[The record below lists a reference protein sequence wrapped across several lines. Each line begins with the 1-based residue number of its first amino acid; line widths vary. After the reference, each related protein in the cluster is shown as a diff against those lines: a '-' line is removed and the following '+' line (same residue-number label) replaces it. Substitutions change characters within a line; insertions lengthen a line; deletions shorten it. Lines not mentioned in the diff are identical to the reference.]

1 MNIDIEASK
10 SIIIIT
16 IIVII
21 SLYLLYRTPSVS
33 YNLMDEYY
41 NNGGV
46 LTTNIKSYKDL
57 FNKKVEYI
65 KENSNFLLDPA
76 DENILNQMRDKINNN
91 KDSESLINVFISSI
105 NMPGNTIGYTPMTSW
120 EDPSKKICLQLEQGI
135 AGWYWLYGTFPK
147 TKDCFLYQ
155 LTRVD
160 LLPTKLR
167 KKLGYRLGETTV
179 YCVTLGIGNGN
190 TYYYGNIYF
199 EGSLTILD
207 NENFSIISKDKNYSF
222 THSLDKMTV
231 FCKNMM
237 LKNNQNEND
246 KLLYN
251 FSSQTYNYFG
261 MSLNFKNGCE
271 PCDLT
276 NNSYQSYTNLYLNM
290 SYNNSNGLTKNL
302 TEGNGWMDHEW
313 VAGDTKRLFYK
324 LFIPILQKGKLSQ
337 GLPPY
342 IWLNIRLSDNL
353 QYMIYSFFSNP
364 PKKGDSVV
372 CNYNKYQPSGVSFSS
387 ENSTINVK
395 IIDTVSYLGVE
406 YPSVYEVNIE
416 GNTYILNSTSYGK
429 TIFKDVFNTNHWGGS
444 CDVFKDNKQVG
455 VGFMEAQRFDK
466 SIDSLRDTFILLG
479 YDKNS
484 NFAETYNNTTY
495 KSQLYTSYTIF
506 IVLFILLAFILYHF
520 IKYIVSKISKTLHQ

>member
-10 SIIIIT
+10 STIIIT

-76 DENILNQMRDKINNN
+76 DET
-91 KDSESLINVFISSI
+91 LINEIQNNINKSDDSLNLIKTFIATL
-105 NMPGNTIGYTPMTSW
+105 NMPGNTIGYIPMTPW
-120 EDPSKKICLQLEQGI
+120 EDPSKKICFQLEQGSS
-135 AGWYWLYGTFPK
+135 GWYWIYGTFPK
-147 TKDCFLYQ
+147 TKDCFLLM

-160 LLPTKLR
+160 LLPTELR
-167 KKLGYRLGETTV
+167 KKLGYKLGETTV
-179 YCVTLGIGNGN
+179 YCLTLGIGNEKS
-190 TYYYGNIYF
+190 YYYGNVYF

-222 THSLDKMTV
+222 NHSLDKMTI
-231 FCKNMM
+231 FCKNMI
-237 LKNNQNEND
+237 LTNNQNEND

-261 MSLNFKNGCE
+261 MSLNQKDGCY
-271 PCDLT
+271 PCDFS
-276 NNSYQSYTNLYLNM
+276 NNSYQSYTNLYINM
-290 SYNNSNGLTKNL
+290 SYNNSNGLVKNL
-302 TEGNGWMDHEW
+302 TDGNGWMDHEW
-313 VAGDTKRLFYK
+313 GGGSINKIFYK
-324 LFIPILQKGKLSQ
+324 LFLPILSKGKVYK

-364 PKKGDSVV
+364 PKKGDIIS
-372 CNYNKYQPSGVSFSS
+372 CTFNKYQPSGVDFST
-387 ENSTINVK
+387 ETANVTV
-395 IIDTVSYLGVE
+395 IDTTIYKGVE
-406 YPSVYEVNIE
+406 YPTIYKVNIE
-416 GNTYILNSTSYGK
+416 GNTYILNSTLYGK
-429 TIFKDVFNTNHWGGS
+429 TIFRDLTNTNHWGGS
-444 CDVFKDNKQVG
+444 CDVFKDNIQVG

-466 SIDSLRDTFILLG
+466 SIDAIRDTFMLLG

-484 NFAETYNNTTY
+484 TFAETYNNTTY